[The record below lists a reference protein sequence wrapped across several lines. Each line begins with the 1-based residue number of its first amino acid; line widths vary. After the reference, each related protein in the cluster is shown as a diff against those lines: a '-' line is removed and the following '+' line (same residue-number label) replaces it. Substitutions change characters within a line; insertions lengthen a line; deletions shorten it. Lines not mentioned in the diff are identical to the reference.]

1 MPPVGK
7 RCQRVLVC
15 EALEP
20 VGALD
25 YLMLEA
31 LLLFP
36 EVASYRLQLPG
47 HLIEGLRDQVEFLDP
62 AAPYSDITAAVCQL
76 TCRLH
81 QTPHRNN
88 DAPHC
93 KHRDRDNHQHDERG
107 NDRHDSGGSWVIAL
121 QSFYNHVL

>member
-7 RCQRVLVC
+7 RCQRVLVG

-20 VGALD
+20 VGARD

-47 HLIEGLRDQVEFLDP
+47 HLIEGLRDKVEFLDP
-62 AAPYSDITAAVCQL
+62 AAPYSDIAGAVWQL
-76 TCRLH
+76 TFPLH
-81 QTPHRNN
+81 QKPHRNN

-93 KHRDRDNHQHDERG
+93 KHRDRDNPQLDERG
-107 NDRHDSGGSWVIAL
+107 DDRHDSGGSLV
-121 QSFYNHVL
+121 